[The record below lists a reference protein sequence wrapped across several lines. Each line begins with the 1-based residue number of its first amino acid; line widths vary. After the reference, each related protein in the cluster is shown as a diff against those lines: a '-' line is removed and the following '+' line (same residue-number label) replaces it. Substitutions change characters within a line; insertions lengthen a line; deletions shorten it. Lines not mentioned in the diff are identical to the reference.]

1 MDETLMVILLLSGF
15 CTPCTPFRNGYLFIN
30 KNMTWDEAYQYCLME
45 QNELAQIQSL
55 ENNISMMNI
64 QTARY
69 TDKAWIGLFEN
80 ASDWT
85 WVDGETAT
93 YFEWGNVQPDNI
105 DTDEYCV
112 TIDNDGRW
120 GFANCSLKKPFVC
133 QDEAGENNFT
143 NWQEGQPDNSN
154 GEDSCAAVVLKD
166 GTWTDEPCNATY
178 PFFCYGVH
186 KARKTVVRMSIKSSA
201 NMEDPACSAELQRQL
216 QAALAKK
223 GVTDFKLTWK
233 KLPVKRT

>member
-15 CTPCTPFRNGYLFIN
+15 CAPCTPFRNDYLFIN

-45 QNELAQIQSL
+45 QKELAQIQSL
-55 ENNISMMNI
+55 ENNTSMMNT
-64 QTARY
+64 QTAGY
-69 TDKAWIGLFEN
+69 TYKAWIGLYAN

-133 QDEAGENNFT
+133 QDGN
-143 NWQEGQPDNSN
+143 
-154 GEDSCAAVVLKD
+154 
-166 GTWTDEPCNATY
+166 
-178 PFFCYGVH
+178 
-186 KARKTVVRMSIKSSA
+186 
-201 NMEDPACSAELQRQL
+201 
-216 QAALAKK
+216 
-223 GVTDFKLTWK
+223 
-233 KLPVKRT
+233 

>member
-1 MDETLMVILLLSGF
+1 MDETLVVILLLSGF

-55 ENNISMMNI
+55 ENNTSMMNI
-64 QTARY
+64 QTAGY

-133 QDEAGENNFT
+133 QDGN
-143 NWQEGQPDNSN
+143 
-154 GEDSCAAVVLKD
+154 
-166 GTWTDEPCNATY
+166 
-178 PFFCYGVH
+178 
-186 KARKTVVRMSIKSSA
+186 
-201 NMEDPACSAELQRQL
+201 
-216 QAALAKK
+216 
-223 GVTDFKLTWK
+223 
-233 KLPVKRT
+233 